1 MARGWIAAINTF
13 LEHHNNRPNVEHSA
27 IQKAFKGMTLALEE
41 IEEQKNL
48 ISADIIMVSWPHSL
62 LAAREPR
69 DTDSAADR
77 RRSCTLW
84 SSGLQM
90 HV

>member
-69 DTDSAADR
+69 DTDFTADR

-84 SSGLQM
+84 SSGLRL